1 MVNPTRSPS
10 VTKALSKKH
19 INPNQLTFDFY
30 DYDDCL
36 ANEEDSGV
44 TELSEPLFTDLK
56 HDKSG
61 SAKILN
67 TADNLAALLEFS
79 GYEARVNQ
87 MTLEPQVFQHGVC
100 IGSPEVIRS
109 QLISL
114 SAIHSLPKNAI
125 DDHLTAIAQTNTY
138 HPVVDWLD
146 GYEWDKESR
155 VDKVIACLKS
165 KDDELTAIVLKRWLS
180 GCIASL
186 LIPNYK
192 SKLVPVLAGLQSY
205 RKTAFV
211 ERICSVLTDAFLEG
225 AELNP
230 DNKDSILSCI
240 RSWIV
245 ELGELERTTAH
256 SQGSLKAF
264 ITRSVDTVRPPYART
279 DIKKPRQTNLIA
291 TVNGT
296 SFLKDQTGNS
306 RYAVIELIE
315 QTDMDTLNELLGWEY
330 RSTGEIKLVDEN
342 KLRQFWLEVRHL
354 LEEEGYSW
362 NLTSE
367 EQAKVSKQT
376 EKYVDKGDYYA
387 TLKDYLAD
395 FKDNDLRWCT
405 STQVCSLVGIHVSKA
420 NMVGKA
426 LAILTQEEVIKR
438 KFTGGVNRYHFPI

>member
-1 MVNPTRSPS
+1 MSNSND
-10 VTKALSKKH
+10 
-19 INPNQLTFDFY
+19 I
-30 DYDDCL
+30 
-36 ANEEDSGV
+36 
-44 TELSEPLFTDLK
+44 TEMRFPDI
-56 HDKSG
+56 
-61 SAKILN
+61 KIGGNGQSIVLN
-67 TADNLAALLEFS
+67 TAENLNALLELS
-79 GYEARVNQ
+79 GYEVRINK
-87 MTLEPQVFQHGVC
+87 MNLEPELLHSGVC
-100 IGSPEVIRS
+100 IGSPDIIRS
-109 QLISL
+109 KLISL
-114 SAIHSLPKNAI
+114 SSVCGLPKAAI
-125 DDHLTAIAQTNTY
+125 DDHLAAIAQANSY

-155 VDKVIACLKS
+155 VDKVIACLRS
-165 KDDELTAIVLKRWLS
+165 KDDELTTIVLKRWLS
-180 GCIASL
+180 GCMASL

-192 SKLVPVLAGLQSY
+192 NKLVPVLAGLQSY

-256 SQGSLKAF
+256 SQGGLKAF

-330 RSTGEIKLVDEN
+330 KSTGEIKLVDEN

-354 LEEEGYSW
+354 LEVEGYSW

-367 EQAKVSKQT
+367 EQAKVSEQT
-376 EKYVDKGDYYA
+376 EMFVDKGDYYA

-395 FKDNDLRWCT
+395 FKDNERRWCT
-405 STQVCSLVGIHVSKA
+405 STQVCSLVGIHASKS

-426 LAILTQEEVIKR
+426 LAMLTQEESIER
-438 KFTGGVNRYHFPI
+438 KFSGGVNRYLFPL

>member
-1 MVNPTRSPS
+1 MSNSND
-10 VTKALSKKH
+10 
-19 INPNQLTFDFY
+19 I
-30 DYDDCL
+30 
-36 ANEEDSGV
+36 
-44 TELSEPLFTDLK
+44 TEMRFPDI
-56 HDKSG
+56 
-61 SAKILN
+61 KIGGNGQSIVLN
-67 TADNLAALLEFS
+67 TAENLNALLELS
-79 GYEARVNQ
+79 GYEVRINK
-87 MTLEPQVFQHGVC
+87 MNLEPELLHSGVC
-100 IGSPEVIRS
+100 IGSPDIIRS
-109 QLISL
+109 KLISL
-114 SAIHSLPKNAI
+114 SSVCGLPKAAI
-125 DDHLTAIAQTNTY
+125 DDHLAAIAQANSY

-155 VDKVIACLKS
+155 VDKVIACLRS
-165 KDDELTAIVLKRWLS
+165 KDDELTTIVLKRWLS
-180 GCIASL
+180 GCMASL

-192 SKLVPVLAGLQSY
+192 NKLVPVLAELQSY

-256 SQGSLKAF
+256 SQGGLKAF

-330 RSTGEIKLVDEN
+330 KSTGEIKLVDEN

-354 LEEEGYSW
+354 LEVEGYSW

-367 EQAKVSKQT
+367 EQAKVSEQT
-376 EKYVDKGDYYA
+376 EMFVDKGDYYA

-395 FKDNDLRWCT
+395 FKDNERRWCT
-405 STQVCSLVGIHVSKA
+405 STQVCSLVGIHASKS

-426 LAILTQEEVIKR
+426 LAMLTQEESIER
-438 KFTGGVNRYHFPI
+438 KFSGGVNRYLFPL

>member
-1 MVNPTRSPS
+1 MSNSND
-10 VTKALSKKH
+10 
-19 INPNQLTFDFY
+19 I
-30 DYDDCL
+30 
-36 ANEEDSGV
+36 
-44 TELSEPLFTDLK
+44 TEMRFPDI
-56 HDKSG
+56 
-61 SAKILN
+61 KIGGNGQSIVLN
-67 TADNLAALLEFS
+67 TAENLNALLELS
-79 GYEARVNQ
+79 GYEVRINK
-87 MTLEPQVFQHGVC
+87 MNLEPELLHSGVC
-100 IGSPEVIRS
+100 IGSPDIIRS
-109 QLISL
+109 KLISL
-114 SAIHSLPKNAI
+114 SSVCGLPKAAI
-125 DDHLTAIAQTNTY
+125 DDHLAAIAQANSY

-155 VDKVIACLKS
+155 VDKVIACLRS
-165 KDDELTAIVLKRWLS
+165 KDDELTTIVLKRWLS
-180 GCIASL
+180 GCMASL

-192 SKLVPVLAGLQSY
+192 NKLVPVLAGLQSY

-256 SQGSLKAF
+256 SQGGLKAF
-264 ITRSVDTVRPPYART
+264 ITRSVDTVRPPYARA

-330 RSTGEIKLVDEN
+330 KSTGEIKLVDEN

-354 LEEEGYSW
+354 LEVEGYSW

-367 EQAKVSKQT
+367 EQAKVSEQT
-376 EKYVDKGDYYA
+376 EMFVDKGDYYA

-395 FKDNDLRWCT
+395 FKDNERRWCT
-405 STQVCSLVGIHVSKA
+405 STQVCSLVGIHASKS

-426 LAILTQEEVIKR
+426 LAMLTQEESIER
-438 KFTGGVNRYHFPI
+438 KFSGGVNRYLFPL

>member
-1 MVNPTRSPS
+1 MTNLKQS
-10 VTKALSKKH
+10 LSIVKTPRTKH

-30 DYDDCL
+30 DCDDCL

-56 HDKSG
+56 YDKSG

-79 GYEARVNQ
+79 GYEARINQ
-87 MTLEPQVFQHGVC
+87 MTLEPQVFQRGVC
-100 IGSPEVIRS
+100 MGSPEVIRS

-125 DDHLTAIAQTNTY
+125 DDHLTAIAQNNPY

-155 VDKVIACLKS
+155 VDKVISCLKS
-165 KDDELTAIVLKRWLS
+165 KDDEITKTVLKRWLS
-180 GCIASL
+180 GCMASL
-186 LIPNYK
+186 LIPNFK

-211 ERICSVLTDAFLEG
+211 ERISSVFTGAFLEG
-225 AELNP
+225 AELNA
-230 DNKDSILSCI
+230 DNKDSVLSVI

-245 ELGELERTTAH
+245 ELGELERTTSN

-279 DIKKPRQTNLIA
+279 DIKKPRKTNLIA

-330 RSTGEIKLVDEN
+330 KSTGEIKLIDEN

-354 LEEEGYSW
+354 LEVEGYSW

-376 EKYVDKGDYYA
+376 EMFVDKGDYYA

-395 FKDNDLRWCT
+395 FKDNELRWCT
-405 STQVCSLVGIHVSKA
+405 STQVCGLVGIHASKS

-426 LAILTQEEVIKR
+426 LAMLTQEESIER
-438 KFTGGVNRYHFPI
+438 KFSGGVNRYLFPL

>member
-1 MVNPTRSPS
+1 MSNSND
-10 VTKALSKKH
+10 
-19 INPNQLTFDFY
+19 I
-30 DYDDCL
+30 
-36 ANEEDSGV
+36 
-44 TELSEPLFTDLK
+44 TEMRFPDI
-56 HDKSG
+56 
-61 SAKILN
+61 KIGGNGQSIVLN
-67 TADNLAALLEFS
+67 TAENLNALLELS
-79 GYEARVNQ
+79 GYEARINK
-87 MTLEPQVFQHGVC
+87 MNLEPELFHGGVY
-100 IGSPEVIRS
+100 IGSPDIIRS
-109 QLISL
+109 KLISL
-114 SAIHSLPKNAI
+114 SSVCGLPKAAI
-125 DDHLTAIAQTNTY
+125 DDHLAAIAQANSY

-146 GYEWDKESR
+146 GYEWDKEPR

-165 KDDELTAIVLKRWLS
+165 KDSEITTIILKRWLI
-180 GCIASL
+180 GCMASL
-186 LIPNYK
+186 LVPNFK
-192 SKLVPVLAGLQSY
+192 SKLVPVLTGLQSY

-256 SQGSLKAF
+256 SQGGLKAF